1 MSKLGVGIGDEFP
14 IDDGKPAGEFASR
27 GPGHDPDYEAR
38 HAEWHRQREAWRDQ
52 RRQWRDQWREK
63 KRAFRAEM
71 RASYGDDFDHHG
83 WHGPYGYGS
92 HRTIFR
98 LLALAG
104 AIVIAITI
112 FSHIYILFGLLV
124 LAGLFVAYH
133 RGYDHFDWSPMAH
146 PAPRQSPA
154 ATPPSATPPTSSAP
168 PAPPS
173 DAPKA

>member
-14 IDDGKPAGEFASR
+14 IDDGKSAADSASR
-27 GPGHDPDYEAR
+27 GPGGSDPDYEAR
-38 HAEWHRQREAWRDQ
+38 RAEWHRQREAWRDQ

-63 KRAFRAEM
+63 KRAFREEM
-71 RASYGDDFDHHG
+71 RAQYGDEFDRHDG
-83 WHGPYGYGS
+83 FWHGYGRNRYV
-92 HRTIFR
+92 FR

-124 LAGLFVAYH
+124 LAGLYFAYH
-133 RGYDHFDWSPMAH
+133 RGHDFDWSPSAH
-146 PAPRQSPA
+146 PAPRRTD
-154 ATPPSATPPTSSAP
+154 TPPPASTPSPSAP

>member
-14 IDDGKPAGEFASR
+14 IDDGKPAGDSAQR
-27 GPGHDPDYEAR
+27 GPEYDSDYEAR
-38 HAEWHRQREAWRDQ
+38 RAEWHGQRDAWRDQ

-63 KRAFRAEM
+63 KRAFREEM
-71 RASYGDDFDHHG
+71 RAHTGDDFDHDGH
-83 WHGPYGYGS
+83 WHGPYGYGR
-92 HRTIFR
+92 HRYVFK

-124 LAGLFVAYH
+124 LAGLFYAYHH
-133 RGYDHFDWSPMAH
+133 RGYDHFDWSPSAH
-146 PAPRQSPA
+146 PAPRRPAQSP
-154 ATPPSATPPTSSAP
+154 TSSPSSAP

-173 DAPKA
+173 DTPKA